1 MMLLG
6 AYRDARR
13 DEGVARLRRLLALR
27 AMAATGMS
35 QREIADALGVTQ
47 PAVSQQLK
55 AARELDAVDPE
66 PLVEAAGPVLTA
78 LAAERGYSRL
88 AVFGSLARGQA
99 ARDSDIDLLV
109 QAPEGT
115 STFDFLRL
123 RQLIENVLG
132 REVDLVSYGGLKPV
146 LDDDIRREAV
156 LL

>member
-1 MMLLG
+1 MSLLA
-6 AYRDARR
+6 AYRSARR
-13 DEGVARLRRLLALR
+13 EEGIARLRRLLVLR
-27 AMAATGMS
+27 AMVATGMS

-66 PLVEAAGPVLTA
+66 LLLDAAGPVLA
-78 LAAERGYSRL
+78 EMAAERGYSRL

-99 ARDSDIDLLV
+99 TRDSDIDLV
-109 QAPEGT
+109 VEVPAGT
-115 STFDFLRL
+115 STFDFLRF

-132 REVDLVSYGGLKPV
+132 RGVDLVSYGGLKPV